1 MRKIVGKPKRVSII
15 FTEEIIKGY
24 DLLEK
29 ETGASFSELIRR
41 AAIHFLEKMSFGKK
55 KNEQ

>member
-1 MRKIVGKPKRVSII
+1 MKKIAGKPKRVSII
-15 FTEEIIKGY
+15 FTEDIIKGY
-24 DLLEK
+24 ELLEK

-41 AAIHFLEKMSFGKK
+41 AALHFLERHFGKR